1 MKLIDTH
8 SHLYSSKFDRD
19 QAAVIA
25 RAKEVLDAVYLPNID
40 LASIEPML
48 SLTAQSPNFF
58 LPMMGLH
65 PCSVEEDYEDVLAQM
80 KQHLDDDTVQYV
92 GIGET
97 GLDLYWDQT
106 KLELQQAALEVQ
118 IEWAQTYD
126 LPIIL
131 HARAAID
138 ETIEMIAK
146 HHDASLR
153 GIFHCFDG
161 TLEQA
166 QQILEFGNFKLGI
179 GGIVTYRKDVQEVV
193 AQLPLSSIVL
203 ETDSPYL
210 PPAPHRKDK
219 PRRNESSYT
228 KYVGQKLAELFET
241 TYDAIAE
248 QTAAS
253 VRDTFGVSLTHSN
266 I

>member
-19 QAAVIA
+19 QAEVIA
-25 RAKEVLDAVYLPNID
+25 RAKEVLEAVYLPNID
-40 LASIEPML
+40 LESIEPML

-65 PCSVEEDYEDVLAQM
+65 PCSVKEDYESVLGQM
-80 KQHLDDDTVQYV
+80 KKHLDDDAIQYV

-97 GLDLYWDQT
+97 GLDLYWDQST
-106 KLELQQAALEVQ
+106 LELQKAALQLQ
-118 IEWAQTYD
+118 IEWAKAYD

-131 HARAAID
+131 HARAAVD

-146 HHDASLR
+146 NHDPSLR

-166 QQILEFGNFKLGI
+166 QQIVAFGNFKLGI
-179 GGIVTYRKDVQEVV
+179 GGIVTYRKDVQAVV
-193 AQLPLSSIVL
+193 AQLPLSSMVL

-210 PPAPHRKDK
+210 PPEPHRKDK

-228 KYVGQKLAELFET
+228 QYVGHKLAELFDTSYE
-241 TYDAIAE
+241 AIAE
-248 QTAAS
+248 QTALNVKDIFDSALKPS
-253 VRDTFGVSLTHSN
+253 KG
-266 I
+266 